1 VAATHLC
8 GLKPER
14 AGCATVERDRR
25 RYPSLLDSPRPAQGL
40 GLGVARHGVL
50 AAGPVRRQ
58 PAHPL

>member
-40 GLGVARHGVL
+40 